1 MAAGNVALDRPFDPA
16 QASGSPKISGRRR
29 RSRTNRPKAADQS
42 LAGSQAQKSAPV
54 LAFTV
59 DQNYR
64 STDITPEGAAW
75 CGGTVADF
83 IGIDARDRCPT
94 PPQLHQAIEAA
105 LTQGLESTLEYESL
119 MVPGRWVEVG
129 VAPVAGGARVRFQDI
144 SSRAAGKG
152 SLDWSEDSWQPSLDS
167 APAGIVLLDRR
178 GVIVATNA
186 AWRARIA
193 QIGLDQADSGVGA
206 RYAEVVKAAAPN
218 TEETGFERRLMDFL
232 VSGDPLFE
240 TTFSRRTPAGTTRR
254 QVRITPVS
262 LGGETYFVVMHE
274 DLTERARVLTAL
286 LETSDQLLHA
296 QEQERQRIAI
306 ELHDSTS
313 QHLAGLTLSLGS
325 LRRRVT
331 DPAALALIEEM
342 DKLAREAVQ
351 ETRVL
356 SYLLNASDRQTEGLE
371 ASARRFV
378 EGFGRR
384 TGLMATFEG
393 QGRVHAISAAAKHAV
408 FRVIQEAL
416 SNVYRH
422 ACADQVL
429 VSLAS
434 GSGEFVLRVVDDGKG
449 IGPAELEAAQAPLGV
464 GIPGMRARIEQLGGR
479 LEIKRGAPGT
489 IVSASIPLG
498 KTKPD

>member
-1 MAAGNVALDRPFDPA
+1 M
-16 QASGSPKISGRRR
+16 SGRRR
-29 RSRTNRPKAADQS
+29 PRAR
-42 LAGSQAQKSAPV
+42 GGKSADKTSIERKSNKGSADFV
-54 LAFTV
+54 FTV
-59 DQNYR
+59 DR
-64 STDITPEGAAW
+64 SHRFLEMTPDGAAW

-83 IGIDARDRCPT
+83 IGTDARDRCPA
-94 PPQLHQAIEAA
+94 PPQFHEAVEAA
-105 LTQGLESTLEYESL
+105 LTEGAPSTLEYESL
-119 MVPGRWVEVG
+119 IVPGRLVE
-129 VAPVAGGARVRFQDI
+129 ADITPVAGGARIRIQDI
-144 SSRAAGKG
+144 SSRAAGARMVN
-152 SLDWSEDSWQPSLDS
+152 WSEDSWPPNLDS
-167 APAGIVLLDRR
+167 APAGIVLLDKR

-186 AWRARIA
+186 AWRTRIA
-193 QIGLDQADSGVGA
+193 EVGQSQADAGIGA
-206 RYAEVVKAAAPN
+206 RYAEVVKAVAPN
-218 TEETGFERRLMDFL
+218 TEGTAFERRLMEFFL
-232 VSGDPLFE
+232 SGDPLFE
-240 TTFSRRTPAGTTRR
+240 TTFSRRTPAGITRR

-262 LGGETYFVVMHE
+262 LGGETHFVVIHE
-274 DLTERARVLTAL
+274 DLTERARVLAAL

-331 DPAALALIEEM
+331 DPAAQVLIEEM
-342 DKLAREAVQ
+342 DQLAREAVR

-356 SYLLNASDRQTEGLE
+356 AYLLNASERQTEGLE
-371 ASARRFV
+371 AAARRFV

-393 QGRVHAISAAAKHAV
+393 QGRVHAISSAAKHAV

-429 VSLAS
+429 VTLAS
-434 GSGEFVLRVVDDGKG
+434 GSGQLVLRVADDGKG

-464 GIPGMRARIEQLGGR
+464 GIPGMRSRIEQLGGR
-479 LEIKRGAPGT
+479 LEIRRGEPGT
-489 IVSASIPLG
+489 IVTATIPLG
-498 KTKPD
+498 QASES